1 MNMIRLISHYPKI
14 LFFTLLSSI
23 VSSQEP
29 EKDLALDVQRTTE
42 FKRDVAY
49 GQDCDDTEYRNEW
62 GTPNWKNYGRWL
74 SECDSIRTVKLDKE
88 FTERRKKQQREKAIQ
103 DSIELAEIENIDF
116 DLDAMWENTV
126 WQEIQD
132 VTTVY
137 AEVEQITAVAGVRG
151 AEAEDEALQ
160 HLYYRRSMRG
170 LELVDI
176 QKAYGKLKI
185 TRENLY
191 NNNPDNPKIVKID
204 QYLLQLESKM

>member
-1 MNMIRLISHYPKI
+1 MIHLILHYLKI

-23 VSSQEP
+23 VLSQEP

-42 FKRDVAY
+42 FKRDVVY

-62 GTPNWKNYGRWL
+62 GTPNWKNYGQWL

-88 FTERRKKQQREKAIQ
+88 FAERRKKQQREKAIQ

-191 NNNPDNPKIVKID
+191 NNNPDNPKIAKID

>member
-1 MNMIRLISHYPKI
+1 MIHLILHYLKI

-23 VSSQEP
+23 VLSQEP

-42 FKRDVAY
+42 FKRDVVY

-62 GTPNWKNYGRWL
+62 GTPNWKNYGQWL

-88 FTERRKKQQREKAIQ
+88 FAERRKKQQREKAIQ

-170 LELVDI
+170 LELVDL

-191 NNNPDNPKIVKID
+191 NNNPDNPKIAKID

>member
-1 MNMIRLISHYPKI
+1 
-14 LFFTLLSSI
+14 
-23 VSSQEP
+23 
-29 EKDLALDVQRTTE
+29 
-42 FKRDVAY
+42 
-49 GQDCDDTEYRNEW
+49 
-62 GTPNWKNYGRWL
+62 
-74 SECDSIRTVKLDKE
+74 
-88 FTERRKKQQREKAIQ
+88 
-103 DSIELAEIENIDF
+103 
-116 DLDAMWENTV
+116 MWENTV

-191 NNNPDNPKIVKID
+191 NNNPDNPKIAKID
-204 QYLLQLESKM
+204 QYLLQLERKM

>member
-1 MNMIRLISHYPKI
+1 MIHLILHYLKI

-23 VSSQEP
+23 VLSQEP

-42 FKRDVAY
+42 FKRDVVY

-62 GTPNWKNYGRWL
+62 GTPNWKNYGQWL

-191 NNNPDNPKIVKID
+191 NNNPDNPKIAKID